1 MMNRF
6 HMVATLTFWATLSLV
21 VAGGLVRATGAG
33 LGCPDWP
40 TCWGCWLPPMD
51 LSDIPSQV
59 DKAGN
64 PYYLD
69 KLDRKQYL
77 SKYDST
83 KMWIEYLNRVLGVL
97 IGIFIIATFVTSLP
111 LRKSRPRLFYGSL
124 TALLMVIFQGWL
136 GSIVVESEL
145 MPGMITLHMLL
156 AMILLSL
163 LISLQAWSSPKP
175 KGTILSGTRIL
186 YGLIILQVILGT
198 QVREKVDEFTKEP
211 EGIARE
217 NWLDHAGL
225 VDHLHRPLSLLVLG
239 LSAWIFWSARKRS
252 ENNSLPTWI
261 LGCVLGQILLGIV
274 LAYAGLP
281 PWSQTAHL
289 VLGAGLLCLVYRAGW
304 HPIDTF
310 RHG

>member
-1 MMNRF
+1 MKRF
-6 HMVATLTFWATLSLV
+6 HKVVTLTFWATLGLV

-40 TCWGCWLPPMD
+40 TCWGCWLPPTE
-51 LSDIPSQV
+51 LNDIPSQL
-59 DKAGN
+59 DEAGE

-77 SKYDST
+77 SKFDST

-97 IGIFIIATFVTSLP
+97 IGIFIIATFVVSFP
-111 LRKSRPRLFYGSL
+111 LRKSKPSLFYGSL
-124 TALLMVIFQGWL
+124 IALLMVIFQGWL

-163 LISLQAWSSPKP
+163 LISLQAWSSFGP
-175 KGTILSGTRIL
+175 KGVIIPGSRIL
-186 YGLIILQVILGT
+186 YGLIIIQIIFGT
-198 QVREKVDEFTKEP
+198 QVREKVDEFTKDDQ
-211 EGIARE
+211 GIARGE
-217 NWLDHAGL
+217 WLDHAGL

-239 LSAWIFWSARKRS
+239 VSLFIFLSARKKGYS
-252 ENNSLPTWI
+252 TSLSRWI
-261 LGCVLGQILLGIV
+261 LSCVVGQIILGVV
-274 LAYAGLP
+274 LAYLGLP

-289 VLGAGLLCLVYRAGW
+289 VLGAGLLCLAYRAGW
-304 HPIDTF
+304 HPLASA
-310 RHG
+310 

>member
-1 MMNRF
+1 MKRF
-6 HMVATLTFWATLSLV
+6 HKVVTLTFWATLGLV

-40 TCWGCWLPPMD
+40 TCWGCWLPPTE
-51 LSDIPSQV
+51 LSDIPSQL
-59 DKAGN
+59 DEAGE

-69 KLDRKQYL
+69 KLDRRQYL
-77 SKYDST
+77 SKFDST
-83 KMWIEYLNRVLGVL
+83 KMWIEYMNRVLGVL
-97 IGIFIIATFVTSLP
+97 IGIFIIATFVTSFA
-111 LRKSRPRLFYGSL
+111 LRKAQPRLFYGSL
-124 TALLMVIFQGWL
+124 IALLMVIFQGWL

-163 LISLQAWSSPKP
+163 LISLQAWSSLDS
-175 KGTILSGTRIL
+175 KGVIIPGTRIL

-198 QVREKVDEFTKEP
+198 QVREKVDEFTKDDQ
-211 EGIARE
+211 GIVRGE
-217 NWLDHAGL
+217 WLDHAGL

-239 LSAWIFWSARKRS
+239 LSLFIFFQAKKKNESTQM
-252 ENNSLPTWI
+252 PVWI
-261 LGCVLGQILLGIV
+261 LAGVGGQILLGII

-304 HPIDTF
+304 HPLPSA
-310 RHG
+310 

>member
-1 MMNRF
+1 MKRF
-6 HMVATLTFWATLSLV
+6 HKVVTLTFWATLGLV

-40 TCWGCWLPPMD
+40 TCWGCWLPPTE
-51 LSDIPSQV
+51 LSDIPSQL
-59 DKAGN
+59 DEAGE

-69 KLDRKQYL
+69 KLDRRQYL
-77 SKYDST
+77 SKFDST
-83 KMWIEYLNRVLGVL
+83 KMWIEYMNRVLGVL
-97 IGIFIIATFVTSLP
+97 IGIFIIATFVASFP
-111 LRKSRPRLFYGSL
+111 LRKSQPRLFYGSL
-124 TALLMVIFQGWL
+124 IALLMVIFQGWL

-163 LISLQAWSSPKP
+163 LISLQAWSSPGA
-175 KGTILSGTRIL
+175 KGVIIPGTRIL

-198 QVREKVDEFTKEP
+198 QVREKVDEFTKDDQ
-211 EGIARE
+211 GIVRGE
-217 NWLDHAGL
+217 WLDHAGL

-239 LSAWIFWSARKRS
+239 LSLFIFFQAKKKNESTKM
-252 ENNSLPTWI
+252 PVWI
-261 LGCVLGQILLGIV
+261 LAGVGGQILLGII

-304 HPIDTF
+304 HPLPSA
-310 RHG
+310 

>member
-1 MMNRF
+1 MKRF
-6 HMVATLTFWATLSLV
+6 HKVVTLTFWATLGLV

-40 TCWGCWLPPMD
+40 TCWGCWLPPTE
-51 LSDIPSQV
+51 LSDIPSQL
-59 DKAGN
+59 DEAGQ

-69 KLDRKQYL
+69 KLDRRQYL
-77 SKYDST
+77 SKFDST
-83 KMWIEYLNRVLGVL
+83 KMWIEYMNRVLGVL
-97 IGIFIIATFVTSLP
+97 IGIFIIATFVVSFP
-111 LRKSRPRLFYGSL
+111 LRKSQPRLFWGSL
-124 TALLMVIFQGWL
+124 AALLMVIFQGWL

-163 LISLQAWSSPKP
+163 LISLQAWSSPDS
-175 KGTILSGTRIL
+175 KGVIIPGTRIL

-198 QVREKVDEFTKEP
+198 QVREKVDEFTKDDQ
-211 EGIARE
+211 GIVRGE
-217 NWLDHAGL
+217 WLDHAGL

-239 LSAWIFWSARKRS
+239 LSLFIWFQAKKKNESTR
-252 ENNSLPTWI
+252 LPVWI
-261 LGCVLGQILLGIV
+261 LAGVGGQILLGII

-304 HPIDTF
+304 HPLASA
-310 RHG
+310 

>member
-1 MMNRF
+1 MSRF
-6 HMVATLTFWATLSLV
+6 HKVVTLTFWATLGLV

-40 TCWGCWLPPMD
+40 TCWGCWLPPTE
-51 LSDIPSQV
+51 LSDIPSQL
-59 DKAGN
+59 DDSGN
-64 PYYLD
+64 AYYLD

-77 SKYDST
+77 SKFDST
-83 KMWIEYLNRVLGVL
+83 KMWIEYMNRVLGVL
-97 IGIFIIATFVTSLP
+97 IGIFIIATFIYSFP
-111 LRKSRPRLFYGSL
+111 LRKSQPRLFYCSL
-124 TALLMVIFQGWL
+124 AALLMVIFQGWL
-136 GSIVVESEL
+136 GSIVVQSEL

-163 LISLQAWSSPKP
+163 LISLQAWSSPNP
-175 KGTILSGTRIL
+175 KGSILPGTRIL

-198 QVREKVDEFTKEP
+198 QVREKVDEFTKES

-217 NWLDHAGL
+217 DWLDHAGW
-225 VDHLHRPLSLLVLG
+225 VDHIHRPLSLLVLG
-239 LSAWIFWSARKRS
+239 LSIWIFWTARKRFKKDAMAS
-252 ENNSLPTWI
+252 WI
-261 LGCVLGQILLGIV
+261 LGCVVGQILLGIV

-304 HPIDTF
+304 HPVDTF

>member
-1 MMNRF
+1 
-6 HMVATLTFWATLSLV
+6 
-21 VAGGLVRATGAG
+21 
-33 LGCPDWP
+33 
-40 TCWGCWLPPMD
+40 
-51 LSDIPSQV
+51 
-59 DKAGN
+59 
-64 PYYLD
+64 
-69 KLDRKQYL
+69 
-77 SKYDST
+77 
-83 KMWIEYLNRVLGVL
+83 
-97 IGIFIIATFVTSLP
+97 
-111 LRKSRPRLFYGSL
+111 
-124 TALLMVIFQGWL
+124 
-136 GSIVVESEL
+136 
-145 MPGMITLHMLL
+145 MLL

>member
-1 MMNRF
+1 MKRF
-6 HMVATLTFWATLSLV
+6 HKVVTLTFWATLGLV

-40 TCWGCWLPPMD
+40 TCWGCWLPPTE
-51 LSDIPSQV
+51 LSDIPSQL
-59 DKAGN
+59 DEAGE

-69 KLDRKQYL
+69 KLDRRQYL
-77 SKYDST
+77 SKFDST
-83 KMWIEYLNRVLGVL
+83 KMWIEYMNRVLGVL
-97 IGIFIIATFVTSLP
+97 IGIFIIATFVVSFP
-111 LRKSRPRLFYGSL
+111 LRKSQPRLFWGSL
-124 TALLMVIFQGWL
+124 AALLMVIFQGWL

-163 LISLQAWSSPKP
+163 LISLQAWSSPGAAGVVIP
-175 KGTILSGTRIL
+175 GTRIL

-198 QVREKVDEFTKEP
+198 QVREKVDEFTKDGQ
-211 EGIARE
+211 GIVRE
-217 NWLDHAGL
+217 EWLDHAGL

-239 LSAWIFWSARKRS
+239 LSLFIFFQAKKKNESTKM
-252 ENNSLPTWI
+252 PVWI
-261 LGCVLGQILLGIV
+261 LAGVGGQILLGIV

-304 HPIDTF
+304 HPLASA
-310 RHG
+310 

>member
-1 MMNRF
+1 MKRF
-6 HMVATLTFWATLSLV
+6 HKVVTLTFWATLGLV

-40 TCWGCWLPPMD
+40 TCWGCWLPPTE
-51 LSDIPSQV
+51 LSDIPSQL
-59 DKAGN
+59 DETGE

-69 KLDRKQYL
+69 KLDRRQYL
-77 SKYDST
+77 SKFDST
-83 KMWIEYLNRVLGVL
+83 KMWIEYMNRVLGVL
-97 IGIFIIATFVTSLP
+97 IGIFIIATFVVSFP
-111 LRKSRPRLFYGSL
+111 LRKSQPRLFWGSL
-124 TALLMVIFQGWL
+124 AALLMVIFQGWL
-136 GSIVVESEL
+136 GSIAVESEL

-163 LISLQAWSSPKP
+163 LISLQAWSSPNP
-175 KGTILSGTRIL
+175 KGVIIPGTRIL

-198 QVREKVDEFTKEP
+198 QVREKVDEFTKDNQ
-211 EGIARE
+211 GIARGE
-217 NWLDHAGL
+217 WLDHAGL

-239 LSAWIFWSARKRS
+239 LSLFIWFHAKKKNESTKM
-252 ENNSLPTWI
+252 PVWI
-261 LGCVLGQILLGIV
+261 LVGVGGQILLGII

-304 HPIDTF
+304 HPLPSA
-310 RHG
+310 